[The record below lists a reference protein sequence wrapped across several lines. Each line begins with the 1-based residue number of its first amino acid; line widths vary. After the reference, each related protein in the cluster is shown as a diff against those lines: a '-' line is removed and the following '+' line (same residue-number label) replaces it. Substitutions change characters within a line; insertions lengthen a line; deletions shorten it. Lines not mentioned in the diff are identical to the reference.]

1 MNLETLYTLRLHSLN
16 KNLSR
21 NVRKEY
27 KKEYKKLKIILK
39 NEGVIK

>member
-1 MNLETLYTLRLHSLN
+1 MNLETLHTLRLHSLN
-16 KNLSR
+16 RNLSR